1 MFGKLKNNMGYA
13 KGVGQA
19 GDTLKA
25 LANSQAIIEFTP
37 EGKILDAN
45 QLFLDAVGYDL
56 SEIKGQHHSM
66 FVLPAY
72 RESGDYKKFWEN
84 LRQGKHQSAIFKR
97 IGQGGH
103 EIWLRASYVPIK
115 NSAGKV
121 VKVVKFATEITE
133 FQNNNIDADG
143 KLKALDRAQA
153 IIEFELDGTIITA
166 NENFL
171 KTIGYSLE
179 EIRGKKHGLFVEEN
193 YRNSRDY
200 QTFWEELRAGKHKS
214 AEYKRIGKG
223 GREIWLQATYNPIVD
238 DEGVPYKVVKFASDI
253 TDQKLRTADHE
264 GKIDALNKA
273 QAVIEFDLEGT
284 ILTANEN
291 FLAAVGYGLGEIK
304 GKHHSMFVEAE
315 VKSSDAYKKF
325 WEDLAHGTFQA
336 GEYKRVGKG
345 SREIWLQATYNPILD
360 PEGRPFKVVKFATDI
375 TNMIKARQERE
386 RVGALVDENLDK
398 ILRTVG
404 EANVKAGSAASAST
418 QTDSMLQVVAAA
430 AEELNA
436 SIHEITESVTHARKA
451 ADQTFTETESINSST
466 MELSDA
472 AEAMNRIVVLIEDIA
487 SQINL
492 LALNATIESAR
503 AGEAGKGFAVVA
515 GEVKNLAT
523 QVTDAIGQIS
533 GEINRMQNVSSDV
546 VTRLG
551 SISSSIGGLQDNVN
565 GIADAIEEQG
575 AATRDI
581 SSNMQT
587 AATAVADVNQNLN
600 ELSGNIDVSNRY
612 AQEGID
618 LYRSLQQ

>member
-1 MFGKLKNNMGYA
+1 MFNKLKNTGSNGTA
-13 KGVGQA
+13 SA
-19 GDTLKA
+19 TLEA
-25 LANSQAIIEFTP
+25 LSKSQAVIEFTP
-37 EGKILDAN
+37 EGVILTAN
-45 QLFLDAVGYDL
+45 PLFLKTVGYEL

-66 FVLPAY
+66 FVQPGY
-72 RESGDYKKFWEN
+72 EESAEYKKFWED
-84 LRQGKHQSAIFKR
+84 LAHGHQQSAIYKR
-97 IGQGGH
+97 VGKDGQD
-103 EIWLRASYVPIK
+103 IWLRASYVPVVG
-115 NSAGKV
+115 AMGKV
-121 VKVVKFATEITE
+121 IKVVKFATDITSV
-133 FQNNNIDADG
+133 QNDNIDAAG

-153 IIEFELDGTIITA
+153 IIEFELDGTIIKA

-171 KTIGYSLE
+171 KTVGYSLE
-179 EIRGKKHGLFVEEN
+179 EI
-193 YRNSRDY
+193 
-200 QTFWEELRAGKHKS
+200 QGKHHSMFAEGNYGKS
-214 AEYKRIGKG
+214 PEYKQFWDDLRSGQFKNGEYKRVGNG
-223 GREIWLQATYNPIVD
+223 GREIWLQATYNPITD
-238 DEGVPYKVVKFASDI
+238 EEGVPVRVVKFANDI
-253 TDQKLRTADHE
+253 TEQKMRTADFE
-264 GKIDALNKA
+264 GKIEALNKA
-273 QAVIEFDLEGT
+273 QATIEFDLDGN

-291 FLAAVGYGLGEIK
+291 FLGAVGYSLDEIR
-304 GKHHSMFVEAE
+304 GKHHSMFVEASYRSTDE
-315 VKSSDAYKKF
+315 YKNF
-325 WEDLAHGTFQA
+325 WKELSQGVFQA
-336 GEYKRVGKG
+336 GEYKRVAKGGK
-345 SREIWLQATYNPILD
+345 ELWLQATYNPILD

-375 TNMIKARQERE
+375 TERVQARLERE
-386 RVGALVDENLDK
+386 RVGTIIDENLDK
-398 ILRTVG
+398 ILKTVG

-436 SIHEITESVTHARKA
+436 SIHEITESVAHARKA
-451 ADQTFTETESINSST
+451 ADTTFTETESINSST

-515 GEVKNLAT
+515 GEVKNLAN
-523 QVTDAIGQIS
+523 QVSDAIGQIS

-546 VTRLG
+546 VSRLG
-551 SISSSIGGLQDNVN
+551 AISSSIGDLQGNVN

-587 AATAVADVNQNLN
+587 AATAVANVNHNLN

-618 LYRSLQQ
+618 LYRSLQA